1 MRSTEYIH
9 SQLIVFGRAEMGLII
24 ARAWSF
30 RADTNFSDKLGNGLD
45 RAEGRNKGGTNVRFK
60 RNEP

>member
-9 SQLIVFGRAEMGLII
+9 SQLIVFGRAEMGLLLR
-24 ARAWSF
+24 ARSF

-45 RAEGRNKGGTNVRFK
+45 RAEGRNKGGTNV
-60 RNEP
+60 